1 MNRNRLILRLALIAV
16 AAGIFFVR
24 GGQHK
29 PDFMYGFIG
38 ALAVA
43 LVVVGIRAAM
53 ESKQRKKTEQ
63 DQQLAAEGKKV
74 DLFTKPKD
82 F

>member
-1 MNRNRLILRLALIAV
+1 MDRNRLILRLALIAI

-29 PDFMYGFIG
+29 PDFMYGFIA
-38 ALAVA
+38 ALALAFVFTI
-43 LVVVGIRAAM
+43 VRAAM
-53 ESKQRKKTEQ
+53 ESSKKKKAEQ

>member
-1 MNRNRLILRLALIAV
+1 MNRNRLIIRLVLIAV
-16 AAGIFFVR
+16 AAVIFFVR

-38 ALAVA
+38 ALALA
-43 LVVVGIRAAM
+43 LVIVVIRTVM
-53 ESKQRKKTEQ
+53 ESSKQKKMEQ
-63 DQQLAAEGKKV
+63 DRQLAAEGKKV

>member
-16 AAGIFFVR
+16 AAGIFFIR

-29 PDFMYGFIG
+29 PDFMYGFIA

-43 LVVVGIRAAM
+43 AIVVIVRTVM
-53 ESKQRKKTEQ
+53 ESSKRKKMEQ
-63 DQQLAAEGKKV
+63 DQQLASQGKKV